1 MTGNSW
7 KRSVR
12 HKSRQDEINCTIS
25 ERVDTIR
32 YLQQHKNNISGR
44 VAEIRDEILE
54 AVGATAEEI
63 PFIGELIR
71 VKDIECDWEYAIERI
86 LHNFRL
92 EIGGAREV
100 LQAGE

>member
-1 MTGNSW
+1 MA
-7 KRSVR
+7 
-12 HKSRQDEINCTIS
+12 
-25 ERVDTIR
+25 TIR

-71 VKDIECDWEYAIERI
+71 VKDMSAIGSIPLSVFCTI
-86 LHNFRL
+86 LP
-92 EIGGAREV
+92 
-100 LQAGE
+100 